1 MRPIL
6 AVSVDTLPTSCNLC
20 PRNCGANRAEGQ
32 AGVCG
37 ADDTLRI
44 ARAALHLWEEP
55 CISVGAGSGTV
66 FFTGCPL
73 RCVYCQNYDIAHG
86 DHGTVISPRRLED
99 IYLELQDQGAANI
112 NLVTATQYVP
122 QVVQT
127 IRGARQRGLRL
138 PVVFNTSGYETVQTI
153 ELLRGTVDVYL
164 ADFKYWKSDESD
176 AAVRYSHAK
185 DYFSVAVDAL
195 DAMVA
200 QIGEMQ
206 VQGDVLTRGV
216 VLRHLLLP
224 GRLQDSMKLMAF
236 LWDRYG
242 DSVLYSVMN
251 QYTPVRQVPGMP
263 ELDASPS
270 EAEYEVLLDFLDDLG
285 MDQYFWQE
293 GGANKESF
301 IPPFDN
307 TGVYPERS

>member
-1 MRPIL
+1 
-6 AVSVDTLPTSCNLC
+6 
-20 PRNCGANRAEGQ
+20 
-32 AGVCG
+32 
-37 ADDTLRI
+37 
-44 ARAALHLWEEP
+44 
-55 CISVGAGSGTV
+55 
-66 FFTGCPL
+66 
-73 RCVYCQNYDIAHG
+73 
-86 DHGTVISPRRLED
+86 
-99 IYLELQDQGAANI
+99 
-112 NLVTATQYVP
+112 
-122 QVVQT
+122 
-127 IRGARQRGLRL
+127 
-138 PVVFNTSGYETVQTI
+138 
-153 ELLRGTVDVYL
+153 
-164 ADFKYWKSDESD
+164 
-176 AAVRYSHAK
+176 
-185 DYFSVAVDAL
+185 
-195 DAMVA
+195 MVA